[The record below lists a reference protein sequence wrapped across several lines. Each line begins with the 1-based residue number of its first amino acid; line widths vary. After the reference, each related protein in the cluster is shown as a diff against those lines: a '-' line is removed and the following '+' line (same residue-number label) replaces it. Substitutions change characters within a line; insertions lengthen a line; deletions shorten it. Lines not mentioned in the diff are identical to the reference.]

1 MLNVCALTP
10 FLFLFLFPAIVGIT
24 NQRESAVA
32 WSRATGKP
40 LCRLIVWDDSR
51 TKNTVAH
58 FEHKL
63 QSAGIELA
71 PGTVK
76 KGADKLSA
84 NSTGTMLASGGWFST
99 ISVVYFLTYLKD

>member
-1 MLNVCALTP
+1 MHSHPLP
-10 FLFLFLFPAIVGIT
+10 FPFSFPAPASVGIT

-71 PGTVK
+71 PGSFK
-76 KGADKLSA
+76 KGAEGVEALR
-84 NSTGTMLASGGWFST
+84 TL
-99 ISVVYFLTYLKD
+99 

>member
-1 MLNVCALTP
+1 M
-10 FLFLFLFPAIVGIT
+10 IGIT

-32 WSRATGKP
+32 WSRSTGKP

-63 QSAGIELA
+63 QTVGIEVA
-71 PGTVK
+71 PGQFK
-76 KGADKLSA
+76 KGDEGVKALRELCVSLSLSLRSVA
-84 NSTGTMLASGGWFST
+84 RRRGARPSRVMMSSHVGRARGRRSGC
-99 ISVVYFLTYLKD
+99 

>member
-1 MLNVCALTP
+1 M
-10 FLFLFLFPAIVGIT
+10 IGIT

-32 WSRATGKP
+32 WSRSTGKP

-63 QSAGIELA
+63 ESVGIEVA
-71 PGTVK
+71 PGVFK
-76 KGADKLSA
+76 KGKEGVDALRQ
-84 NSTGTMLASGGWFST
+84 M
-99 ISVVYFLTYLKD
+99 

>member
-1 MLNVCALTP
+1 MPHAPLPSRAAVWRVSSPGT
-10 FLFLFLFPAIVGIT
+10 GIT

-32 WSRATGKP
+32 WSRKTGKP

-63 QSAGIELA
+63 QTVGIESA
-71 PGTVK
+71 PGVFK
-76 KGADKLSA
+76 KGEEGVEALRQ
-84 NSTGTMLASGGWFST
+84 L
-99 ISVVYFLTYLKD
+99 

>member
-1 MLNVCALTP
+1 MHVPPRSPTLS
-10 FLFLFLFPAIVGIT
+10 GIT

-63 QSAGIELA
+63 QTVGIEVE
-71 PGTVK
+71 PGLFK
-76 KGADKLSA
+76 KEKEGVEALRKL
-84 NSTGTMLASGGWFST
+84 
-99 ISVVYFLTYLKD
+99 